1 MNTLDPESGQ
11 GTGAHV
17 EFTGGG
23 GGGMVGVVKDD
34 MGGVDGCENKRIFRS
49 SPYTVKPVLFK

>member
-23 GGGMVGVVKDD
+23 GMGGLVKDD
-34 MGGVDGCENKRIFRS
+34 MGGGDGGEIKRIFRS

>member
-1 MNTLDPESGQ
+1 MNTLDPQSGQ

-23 GGGMVGVVKDD
+23 VMKDD
-34 MGGVDGCENKRIFRS
+34 MGGVGERS
-49 SPYTVKPVLFK
+49 KEYSLHCLIQ